1 MNYSDL
7 KSELD
12 TGGVVLIDGATG
24 TEIERR
30 GVVLSEDAWSATGAL
45 HLHGQDIVRSVH
57 ESYLDVGARIVISNT
72 FSTSWQALVNA
83 GLVEHFESLNHDG
96 VDLARQA
103 INRTDAHALVAGGI
117 SHWFWSGPAPTL
129 DELDRTVTHQA
140 EIMRDAG
147 ADLLMLEMMV
157 DIDMTLT
164 QLRAA
169 QRSGLPVW
177 VGFSTRVD
185 PDGSVKLLDGIPLAE
200 GVDAVAGED
209 IDLISIM
216 HTDVEAIEKSLKI
229 VVEHWSGHLGAYAHS
244 GRWEDPEW
252 IYGPMSEATYACEAA
267 KWLDLGVQVIGGCC
281 GTGPEHIRALGDM
294 LQQRPH

>member
-45 HLHGQDIVRSVH
+45 HLHGQDIVRSVD
-57 ESYLDVGARIVISNT
+57 ESCLDVGARIVISNT
-72 FSTSWQALVNA
+72 FSTSWQALVND

-140 EIMRDAG
+140 EIMRAAG
-147 ADLLMLEMMV
+147 ADLLMLEMMG
-157 DIDMTLT
+157 DIDMT
-164 QLRAA
+164 
-169 QRSGLPVW
+169 
-177 VGFSTRVD
+177 
-185 PDGSVKLLDGIPLAE
+185 
-200 GVDAVAGED
+200 
-209 IDLISIM
+209 
-216 HTDVEAIEKSLKI
+216 
-229 VVEHWSGHLGAYAHS
+229 
-244 GRWEDPEW
+244 
-252 IYGPMSEATYACEAA
+252 
-267 KWLDLGVQVIGGCC
+267 
-281 GTGPEHIRALGDM
+281 
-294 LQQRPH
+294 

>member
-1 MNYSDL
+1 MNYSAL
-7 KSELD
+7 KAELD

-45 HLHGQDIVRSVH
+45 DGQDIVRAVH
-57 ESYLDVGARIVISNT
+57 ESYLEVGARIVISNT

-83 GLVEHFESLNHDG
+83 GLAEHFESLNHDG
-96 VDLARQA
+96 VALARQA
-103 INRTDAHALVAGGI
+103 IDRTDAHALVAGGI
-117 SHWFWSGPAPTL
+117 SHWFWSGLAPTL
-129 DELDRTVTHQA
+129 DELDRTVTYQA

-185 PDGSVKLLDGIPLAE
+185 PDGSVSLLDGIPLAE

-216 HTDVEAIEKSLKI
+216 HTEVGDIERSLQI
-229 VVEHWSGHLGAYAHS
+229 LVEHWSGHVGVYAHS
-244 GRWEDPEW
+244 GRSEGAEW
-252 IYGPMSEATYACEAA
+252 VYGLVSETTYASEAS

-281 GTGPEHIRALGDM
+281 GTGPEHIRALDEM
-294 LQQRPH
+294 LRERALPI